1 MTPVVLM
8 DPTTNLPYSA
18 ADPVPVTIISG
29 GGGGSNAAAG
39 ATGSPVPASASYTA
53 FNSGGNLVGA
63 SAANPFPV
71 TVISGGGGSSTF
83 GAPFPASGVAIGFS
97 SGGNLTG
104 VSAAAPLPTNVT
116 DGTSVAGV
124 TAASTAATAAQP
136 GAVVSLSP
144 NSPLPAG
151 TNSIGT
157 VVLGAGTA
165 LAGKVGID
173 QTTPGTTNAVVIT
186 PAADIAPATQ
196 NITVVDSGSTTTAGQ
211 LGQNMITGSPTA
223 GSAASFAIVAINSI
237 RFQITGTWTGTLSLE
252 GSLDGGTTWTP
263 LSSHLTGT
271 SFLSQSFTANAAGY
285 SVCSGLSNVRVRA
298 TAAMT
303 GTATVKIIE
312 TLNDGADIQA
322 NQVPVYTTVRTS
334 TDKSGTVTSGGT
346 AQNAIAANAQR
357 KGWMLTN
364 LSSDILYVRDD
375 GTAASATTGV
385 PVYPGQTVNDGGQA
399 STSAI
404 SVLGA
409 TTGDVWSAKEY
420 T

>member
-29 GGGGSNAAAG
+29 GGGGGSNAAAG
-39 ATGSPVPASASYTA
+39 LTGALVPTSASYTG
-53 FNSGGNLVGA
+53 FNSGGNLVGISS
-63 SAANPFPV
+63 SAPMP
-71 TVISGGGGSSTF
+71 S
-83 GAPFPASGVAIGFS
+83 
-97 SGGNLTG
+97 
-104 VSAAAPLPTNVT
+104 NVT
-116 DGTSVAGV
+116 DGTTVAGV
-124 TAASTAATAAQP
+124 SPASTAVTAAQ
-136 GAVVSLSP
+136 GALAVGLSP

-151 TNSIGT
+151 
-157 VVLGAGTA
+157 AA
-165 LAGKVGID
+165 LIGKVGID

-223 GSAASFAIVAINSI
+223 GSAASFAIVAINSV
-237 RFQITGTWTGTLSLE
+237 RYQISGTWTGTLVLE
-252 GSLDGGTTWTP
+252 GSMDGGTTWTP

-271 SFLSQSFTANAAGY
+271 SFLAQSFTANAAGY
-285 SVCSGLSNVRVRA
+285 AACSGLTNVRVRA

-303 GTATVKIIE
+303 GTAVVKIVE
-312 TLNDGADIQA
+312 TLNDGAEIQA
-322 NQVPVYTTVRTS
+322 NQIAVYQSVRTS
-334 TDKSGTVTSGGT
+334 TDKSGTVSSGGV
-346 AQNAIAANAQR
+346 AQAAIAANAQR

-385 PVYPGQTVNDGGQA
+385 PVYPGQTVTDGGQVSNA
-399 STSAI
+399 AI